1 MKFQLSH
8 LFLFSICIPLAEG
21 LCLKEALIEEGYW
34 FDDPTLGFEDGIP
47 CTFGKVKRVFKKM
60 MSALDECGSLV
71 DEIKDVFETDKL
83 KRAKAIIKNA
93 CDAAPASSEATSS
106 FREIL
111 DLPYND
117 DVDEGL
123 SEEEAE
129 DRFLKEFYDGNTF
142 INQEVG
148 NHKQLSTRQNGVF
161 GQIKAFDRGV
171 SKKEVVSWPSDD
183 IDNFNGCEMNTVM
196 CCWVTDRVINNG
208 DNNGDCKGPYPNRKP
223 DDGESNCIDADP
235 ADNTDLCYVDMERSP
250 QANHVEGGFALFP
263 GDVEE
268 GTHCHGFIWSD
279 DQDDA
284 SNVYKANNLFYVSME
299 DHLRTRGYVRNVPG
313 APMCGCLEQM
323 PTVSRADCTQTSVK
337 YLYDFKYTGESP
349 DFLIATVIGRKV
361 SFNACDGETN
371 NDLESKYDQ
380 MVENGEI
387 TRSDYFADIVVGE
400 DNCADGIDKFLQD
413 KGFTKVN

>member
-1 MKFQLSH
+1 VT
-8 LFLFSICIPLAEG
+8 AR
-21 LCLKEALIEEGYW
+21 
-34 FDDPTLGFEDGIP
+34 DPTPIESQMTENLIVLMLILPIIRKLSTEKLSFID
-47 CTFGKVKRVFKKM
+47 VKRMIF
-60 MSALDECGSLV
+60 
-71 DEIKDVFETDKL
+71 I
-83 KRAKAIIKNA
+83 
-93 CDAAPASSEATSS
+93 SSH
-106 FREIL
+106 
-111 DLPYND
+111 
-117 DVDEGL
+117 
-123 SEEEAE
+123 
-129 DRFLKEFYDGNTF
+129 
-142 INQEVG
+142 
-148 NHKQLSTRQNGVF
+148 NHLYFSCN
-161 GQIKAFDRGV
+161 
-171 SKKEVVSWPSDD
+171 S
-183 IDNFNGCEMNTVM
+183 
-196 CCWVTDRVINNG
+196 
-208 DNNGDCKGPYPNRKP
+208 
-223 DDGESNCIDADP
+223 
-235 ADNTDLCYVDMERSP
+235 DLCYVDMERSP

-387 TRSDYFADIVVGE
+387 TRSDYFADIIVGE